1 MFILPRA
8 LFLKECLLVSSL
20 FKNKIVPW
28 SFINLTIILLIFQI
42 VRASRFLWK
51 DSNMN
56 KYTQVQP
63 RIHKSQLAEWIVV
76 HFICFVISQ
85 VIVISS

>member
-1 MFILPRA
+1 
-8 LFLKECLLVSSL
+8 
-20 FKNKIVPW
+20 
-28 SFINLTIILLIFQI
+28 
-42 VRASRFLWK
+42 
-51 DSNMN
+51 MN

-85 VIVISS
+85 VCNSYKFIMKSDTKGTAVYSSDALSVNW